1 MRGDPHMNSFCK
13 FNFRIMHS
21 KSLLIAIAAFAV
33 TATGAQAFVGSRYLE
48 SAGLSTTQ
56 VEALKEA
63 HDLRKDG
70 KVDEAREIL
79 VEAGIDEEAME
90 SLRNA
95 MHQAREAMHQALE
108 DGNYA
113 AFKTSI
119 EGSPL
124 ADIITT
130 EADFREFARAHA
142 LKTEGKYDEARV
154 IMTDLGLPDRGQGKG
169 RDVGRDL
176 NLTSEQR
183 DALRTARQA
192 NDQDTVKAIL
202 KEAGIDEAELKARH
216 ELRHGMKH

>member
-1 MRGDPHMNSFCK
+1 
-13 FNFRIMHS
+13 MHS

-48 SAGLSTTQ
+48 EAGLSAVQ

-63 HDLRKDG
+63 HDLRKGG
-70 KVDEAREIL
+70 KAEAAREIL

-90 SLRNA
+90 SLRDA
-95 MHQAREAMHQALE
+95 MHQARAAMHKALAYG
-108 DGNYA
+108 DYN
-113 AFKTSI
+113 AFKESI

-130 EADFREFARAHA
+130 EADFASFARAHS
-142 LKTEGKYDEARV
+142 LREEGKHDEAKV
-154 IMTDLGLPDRGQGKG
+154 IMTELGLPERGEG
-169 RDVGRDL
+169 RGRGFGPDL
-176 NLTSEQR
+176 NLTEEQR

-192 NDQDTVKAIL
+192 NDEETVKAIL

-216 ELRHGMKH
+216 EMRHGMKH